1 MAKMLKDPKQVSWAK
16 AVRVMFPNQKDFR
29 LLHRQGTHMN
39 ISGVS
44 LTKHAPNRDAAI
56 ALMEFLA
63 SAKGQRM
70 YAQKNGEY
78 PVTPGVEWND
88 LQKAWGPFKQDEL
101 ALADI
106 AKNRAA
112 AIRMA
117 DEVGYNQ

>member
-1 MAKMLKDPKQVSWAK
+1 
-16 AVRVMFPNQKDFR
+16 
-29 LLHRQGTHMN
+29 MN
-39 ISGVS
+39 ISGVA

-63 SAKGQRM
+63 SAEGQGM

-78 PVTPGVEWND
+78 PVTPGAEWND
-88 LQKAWGPFKQDEL
+88 LQKSWGPFKQDEL

-106 AKNRAA
+106 ARNRAA
-112 AIRMA
+112 ATRMA